1 MEQRPVGLRMHVLFL
16 FNSHSF
22 FLYLPVFPS
31 CQFHFPCSIFFFPDR
46 ILWCSRPSKWSL
58 RMAPLCAP
66 GAGWRVTDLVFVV
79 GKDPEGNQVKGSY
92 SSPAANLPLISHY
105 HIFLV
110 KIYSRTSLFNLW
122 RFYAAPKLEQGNF
135 HSGIAFI
142 KNQIKDF
149 ISFICWESLSLG
161 QSDTFLWSQIN
172 LFDWSF

>member
-1 MEQRPVGLRMHVLFL
+1 MSSFSSILTPFFFIFLSFHLANFTFPVLF
-16 FNSHSF
+16 F
-22 FLYLPVFPS
+22 
-31 CQFHFPCSIFFFPDR
+31 FFFPDQ
-46 ILWCSRPSKWSL
+46 ILWWSRPSKWSL

-66 GAGWRVTDLVFVV
+66 GAGWWVTDLMFVV

-110 KIYSRTSLFNLW
+110 KIYFRTSLFNLW
-122 RFYAAPKLEQGNF
+122 KFYDAPKLEQGNF

-149 ISFICWESLSLG
+149 TSFICWESLSLG
-161 QSDTFLWSQIN
+161 QSGTFPWSQIN
-172 LFDWSF
+172 LFAWSF